1 LKKSFQNLRQVS
13 NQDRN
18 LPSVYPA
25 LSSINPAESIYQ
37 GAKSLTE
44 QASFFD
50 DKRNQAKIKNGL
62 QQVDNFLNTEYAES
76 EYAGGFMLSSL
87 GVNE

>member
-1 LKKSFQNLRQVS
+1 LRQVS
-13 NQDRN
+13 NQERN

-25 LSSINPAESIYQ
+25 ESIYQ
-37 GAKSLTE
+37 GARSMME

-76 EYAGGFMLSSL
+76 EYAGGLMLSSL